1 MNHLKEYFWLNVV
14 LVGIGEKRSN
24 HPVYNVNYHFVWC
37 PKYRHAI
44 LEPIEESL
52 EASFRDVCDEYDYE
66 ILSLHISP
74 DHVHLF
80 LSARPKWFE
89 RLRLS
94 SLSGGNL
101 REVRKSC
108 ALARSRESLILER
121 HAPSEI
127 VRTVKSI
134 TAREMWE
141 QHEPFLENICG
152 WWVLGGIVRRG
163 DGRRRFDRHD

>member
-1 MNHLKEYFWLNVV
+1 MWCRKSKIYCSQISDL
-14 LVGIGEKRSN
+14 R
-24 HPVYNVNYHFVWC
+24 C

-44 LEPIEESL
+44 LEPIEDSL
-52 EASFRDVCDEYDYE
+52 KTSFRDVCDEYDYE

-80 LSARPKWFE
+80 VSAHSK
-89 RLRLS
+89 
-94 SLSGGNL
+94 
-101 REVRKSC
+101 
-108 ALARSRESLILER
+108 

-141 QHEPFLENICG
+141 QHEPFLEEYL
-152 WWVLGGIVRRG
+152 WGGGFWEESYYVGTAG
-163 DGRRRFDRHD
+163 DVSIDTIEQYIERTEHV